1 MSQTRKKLYL
11 PGVLYSF
18 ILMLLLVSQPV
29 LCQVKHTTLPLSLEG
44 AVDSAMNNNPKVR
57 QYKALVKQKEYLLK
71 AAKGNY
77 LPSVDANGGYT
88 WLSKNP
94 EVNMGLVKNSLDE
107 SLQAYSQALAQSGA
121 IPADMLPVLGGI
133 MQQVSQ
139 MPMSNIVIDQNKFP
153 NLNVAAVQPIYTGG
167 KITAGLRFAKADKK
181 SAEQQLEEVKDRL
194 IRETLKNYYS
204 VVLLQKVVQTRE
216 RVLAGMRKHERQAE
230 KAYDVGMINRQD
242 LLRAKVAVANA
253 ERDLSDDKNKLSL
266 AMMALK
272 TNMGIQSEVSIVLTD
287 TLKFKAVPL
296 DIENLQQQALLHQ
309 PIFKMINQQE
319 KMVQQKKIVERSAF
333 LPQVAVWGQ
342 YSAFQDEYPVEMPPA
357 MIGVQA
363 TINLFDGF
371 KKINNL
377 KATRR
382 QQQQVVEAREYA
394 HQQVNLW
401 INQSYRKVLN
411 ARERY
416 LKMKPTVTLSD
427 ENLKVTEK
435 RFQEGLSKSIDVIDA
450 RLMDEKIRI
459 EQLHSLYDYN
469 IALADV
475 YLATGQPEKA
485 IEVLK
490 R

>member
-1 MSQTRKKLYL
+1 MSQTRKRLCL
-11 PGVLYSF
+11 PALGHSFVL
-18 ILMLLLVSQPV
+18 LLLVLSLPFISRAQ
-29 LCQVKHTTLPLSLEG
+29 QFATPLSLEA
-44 AVDSAMNNNPKVR
+44 AVDSAMNNNHKVQ
-57 QYKALVKQKEYLLK
+57 QYQELVKQKEYLVK

-107 SLQAYSQALAQSGA
+107 GLQAYSQALAQSGA

-133 MQQVSQ
+133 MQEVSQ
-139 MPMSNIVIDQNKFP
+139 MPMSNLVIDQNKYP
-153 NLNVAAVQPIYTGG
+153 NLNLSVVQPLYTGG
-167 KITAGLRFAKADKK
+167 KITAGLRYAKADKE
-181 SAEQQLEEVKDRL
+181 SAEQQLKEVKDRL
-194 IRETLKNYYS
+194 TRETLKNYYS
-204 VVLLQKVVQTRE
+204 VVLLQKVVETRQ

-253 ERDLSDDKNKLSL
+253 ERDLSDDENKLSL

-272 TNMGIQSEVSIVLTD
+272 TNMGMPSGASVVLTD

-309 PIFKMINQQE
+309 PVFKMINQQE
-319 KMVQQKKIVERSAF
+319 KMVQQKKAVERSSF
-333 LPQVAVWGQ
+333 LPQVALWGQ
-342 YSAFQDEYPVEMPPA
+342 YSGFQDEYPVVMPPA
-357 MIGVQA
+357 MIGIQA
-363 TINLFDGF
+363 KINLFDGF
-371 KKINNL
+371 KKVNNL
-377 KATRR
+377 KATKR

-401 INQSYRKVLN
+401 INQSYRKVMD
-411 ARERY
+411 AQERY
-416 LKMKPTVTLSD
+416 LKMKPTVALSD
-427 ENLKVTEK
+427 ENLKVAEK